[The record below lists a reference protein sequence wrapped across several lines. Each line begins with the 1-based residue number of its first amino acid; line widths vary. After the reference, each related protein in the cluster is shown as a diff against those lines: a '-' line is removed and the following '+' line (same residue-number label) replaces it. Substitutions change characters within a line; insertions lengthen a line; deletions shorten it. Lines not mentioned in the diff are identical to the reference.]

1 MVIMAGRKKRLSPYI
16 IYRVIINAVNSL
28 GIFVAKAVDERG

>member
-16 IYRVIINAVNSL
+16 IYGVIINAVNSL
-28 GIFVAKAVDERG
+28 EIFMTKSVDERG

>member
-16 IYRVIINAVNSL
+16 IYGVIINAETLL
-28 GIFVAKAVDERG
+28 GYLWQKL